1 MKLVY
6 LFPAFLF
13 ALAIMGGIGLVY
25 TISGGLGV
33 TAFLGILYLIY
44 QYLKKEIK

>member
-1 MKLVY
+1 MKIIH

-33 TAFLGILYLIY
+33 IAFLGILYLIY
-44 QYLKKEIK
+44 QYLRNEIK